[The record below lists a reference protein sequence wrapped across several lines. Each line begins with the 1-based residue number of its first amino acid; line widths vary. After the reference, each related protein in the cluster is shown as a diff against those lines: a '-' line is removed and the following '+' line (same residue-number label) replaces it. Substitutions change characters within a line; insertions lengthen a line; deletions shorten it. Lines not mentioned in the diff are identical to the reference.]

1 MTGCLMVVVHFA
13 KQNEEEEDRIYTI
26 ISNNLTHQVLKKCDY
41 FLRLKLQYQLQ
52 NETEYR

>member
-1 MTGCLMVVVHFA
+1 MVVVHFA